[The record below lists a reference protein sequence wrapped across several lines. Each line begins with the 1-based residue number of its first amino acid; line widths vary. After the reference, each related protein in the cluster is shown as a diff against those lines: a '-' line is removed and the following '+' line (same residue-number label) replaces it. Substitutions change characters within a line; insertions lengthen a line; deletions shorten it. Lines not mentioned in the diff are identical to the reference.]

1 VRKATGHAWHWVF
14 AIELCCA
21 ETNSGWISLPKGVK
35 VTACHR
41 LLERK
46 NAGNWQGGMHSYNS
60 PLTRQKNSL

>member
-35 VTACHR
+35 VH
-41 LLERK
+41 LSIGFWSEK
-46 NAGNWQGGMHSYNS
+46 
-60 PLTRQKNSL
+60 TRVIGKGHAQL